1 VKILRNPMTTPSN
14 PDCIFCKIA
23 SGEIPATV
31 VADDGELM
39 AFPDIHPRA
48 PVHLLIIPKAHVM
61 RSVADMT
68 PGQEALLGRMI
79 ALAKKLAEDQGI
91 ADDGYRLVFN
101 VRHHGGQEV
110 DHVHLHVLGGQPL
123 GPLG

>member
-1 VKILRNPMTTPSN
+1 MSTTTVNN
-14 PDCIFCKIA
+14 PDCIFCQIA
-23 SGEIPATV
+23 TGAIPATV

-48 PVHLLIIPKAHVM
+48 PVHLIIIPKAHVM
-61 RSVADMT
+61 RSVAEMT
-68 PGQEALLGRMI
+68 DDQTALLGRMI
-79 ALAKKLAEDQGI
+79 ALAKKLAEEKGI

-110 DHVHLHVLGGQPL
+110 DHVHLHLLGGQPL